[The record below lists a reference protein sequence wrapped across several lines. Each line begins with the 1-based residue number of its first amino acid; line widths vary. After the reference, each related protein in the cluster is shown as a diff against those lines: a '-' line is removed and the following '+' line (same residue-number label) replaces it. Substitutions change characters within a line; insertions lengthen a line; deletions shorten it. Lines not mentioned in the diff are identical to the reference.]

1 MPPWDR
7 NDSGALSGGR
17 VFSVADEEHK
27 SGVWGFLKG
36 FGKLIIGILLILQG
50 VIGLAMLLLF
60 VGLFVGVSD
69 NLGGKKAAAGSVPK
83 EAALLLDPSG
93 VLVEETEVKDP
104 FEQLVQEAYG
114 SNEPEQVSVAEITRA
129 VRAAAK
135 DHRIKGLVLD
145 LSQLYISPI
154 SASKAHYLA
163 GVIDEFKA
171 TGKKVY
177 AIGDFYG
184 QEQYLIASHAN
195 EIYMHDKGSL
205 VLIGYGSYD
214 GYMKSFLEKVLVTP
228 HVFRVGTYKAAV
240 EPFLRDDMSPEAKE
254 ANLAFLG
261 SMWTNY
267 TKEVEKARGLSAG
280 TLDRFSNDLNT
291 ILRENG
297 GDFAK
302 AALQFKLVDH
312 LSSRQ
317 EQLAALTAAFGED
330 EAGEGYKNVGFRNY
344 LSAIGPEKDGSAP
357 NVAIVTAAGTIV
369 DGEAA
374 PGVAA
379 GGDTIAGYLK
389 DALEDDKVKA
399 VVLRVDSPGGSAFAS
414 EIIRDGVLALKAAG
428 KPVVVSMGSLAASGG
443 YWISTPGDEIWA
455 SPTTV
460 TGSIGIF
467 AFFPTFE
474 KAAEHWGVKIDG
486 VGTTALSSLY
496 GTGVG
501 PLQDNVAD
509 IFQQSVEDGYRDFLG
524 VVAEGR
530 KLEPAYVDSVGQG
543 RVWIG
548 EQAIGLKLVDHL
560 GEIDD
565 AVAAAAKLANLTE
578 YDRVNMIEEL
588 TPFEAMFGKAAA
600 KAAASLGVKEKDAR
614 AAHSIIGKAIA
625 TVQKELAFVDEFND
639 PNALYAR
646 CIACSN

>member
-1 MPPWDR
+1 V
-7 NDSGALSGGR
+7 S
-17 VFSVADEEHK
+17 DEEHK

-36 FGKLIIGILLILQG
+36 FGKLIIGILLVLQG
-50 VIGLAMLLLF
+50 IVGLAMLLLF
-60 VGLFVGVSD
+60 VGFFVGVSD
-69 NLGGKKAAAGSVPK
+69 NLGGKKSGASVPK
-83 EAALLLDPSG
+83 EAALLLNPTG

-104 FEQLVQEAYG
+104 FEQIVQEAYG
-114 SNEPEQVSVAEITRA
+114 ADEPDQVSVSDIARA
-129 VRAAAK
+129 IRSAAK
-135 DHRIKGLVLD
+135 DDRIKGLVLD

-163 GVIDEFKA
+163 GVIDEFKT
-171 TGKKVY
+171 TGKKVF

-184 QEQYLIASHAN
+184 QDQYLISSHAD

-205 VLIGYGSYD
+205 VLVGYGSYD
-214 GYMKSFLEKVLVTP
+214 AYMKSFLDKLLITP

-261 SMWTNY
+261 SMWTSY
-267 TKEVEKARGLSAG
+267 TKEVEKARNLQAG
-280 TLDRFSNDLNT
+280 TLDRFSNDLNN
-291 ILRENG
+291 ILRQTG

-302 AALQFKLVDH
+302 AALDFKLVDH

-317 EQLAALTAAFGED
+317 EQLAAMTAAFGAD
-330 EAGEGYKNVGFRNY
+330 DSGESYKQVDFRNY
-344 LSAIGPEKDGSAP
+344 LNAIGPEKDGGAP
-357 NVAIVTAAGTIV
+357 NIAVVTAAGTIV
-369 DGEAA
+369 DGEAP

-389 DALEDDKVKA
+389 DALDDEKVKA

-474 KAAEHWGVKIDG
+474 KAAQHWGVNIDG

-501 PLQDNVAD
+501 PLEENVAD

-530 KLEPAYVDSVGQG
+530 KLTPEYVDSIGQG

-560 GEIDD
+560 GDIDD

-578 YDRVNMIEEL
+578 YDRVNMREEL
-588 TPFEAMFGKAAA
+588 TPFELMFGKTA
-600 KAAASLGVKEKDAR
+600 AR
-614 AAHSIIGKAIA
+614 AAAALGVEEKQSLAAKSVIGKAVA
-625 TVQKELAFVDEFND
+625 TVRKELAFIDEFND

-646 CIACSN
+646 CVICAN

>member
-1 MPPWDR
+1 MSD
-7 NDSGALSGGR
+7 D
-17 VFSVADEEHK
+17 EHK

-60 VGLFVGVSD
+60 VGIFVGVSD
-69 NLGGKKAAAGSVPK
+69 GLGGKQTVGTVPK
-83 EAALLLDPSG
+83 DAALLINPNG

-104 FEQLVQEAYG
+104 FEQFLQNAYG
-114 SNEPEQVSVAEITRA
+114 TEEPEQIAVGDLARA
-129 VRAAAK
+129 IRSAAK
-135 DHRIKGLVLD
+135 DDRIKGLVLD

-154 SASKAHYLA
+154 SASKAHYLG
-163 GVIDEFKA
+163 GVVDEFKA
-171 TGKKVY
+171 TGKKVI
-177 AIGDFYG
+177 AVGDYYG

-195 EIYMHDKGSL
+195 EIHMHDKGSL

-214 GYMKSFLEKVLVTP
+214 AYMKAFLEKLLVTS
-228 HVFRVGTYKAAV
+228 HVFRVGTFKAAV

-261 SMWTNY
+261 SMWTSYVKN
-267 TKEVEKARGLSAG
+267 VEAARGLPAG
-280 TLDRFSNDLNT
+280 SIDRFANDLNN
-291 ILRENG
+291 ILRQSN

-302 AALQFKLVDH
+302 AALDFKLVDH
-312 LSSRQ
+312 LSSRP
-317 EQLAALTAAFGED
+317 EQLAALTAAFGEN
-330 EAGEGYKNVGFRNY
+330 EAGDSFKNVDLGTY
-344 LSAIGPEKDGSAP
+344 LSAIGPEKDGHAP
-357 NVAIVTAAGTIV
+357 NIAIVTAAGTIV
-369 DGEAA
+369 DGEAP

-389 DALEDDKVKA
+389 DALDDDDVKA

-414 EIIRDGVLALKAAG
+414 EIIRDRVLALKEAG

-443 YWISTPGDEIWA
+443 YWISAPADEIFA

-474 KAAEHWGVKIDG
+474 KAAQYWGVTVDG

-496 GTGVG
+496 ATGVG

-509 IFQQSVEDGYRDFLG
+509 IFQQSVEDGYRDFLDI
-524 VVAEGR
+524 VAEGR
-530 KLEPAYVDSVGQG
+530 NLETGYVDSVGQG

-548 EQAIGLKLVDHL
+548 EQAIGLKLVDKL
-560 GEIDD
+560 GDIDD

-578 YDRVNMIEEL
+578 YDRVNMREEL
-588 TPFEAMFGKAAA
+588 TPFELMFGTAAA
-600 KAAASLGVKEKDAR
+600 KLTVSLGLEKKQAR
-614 AAHSIIGKAIA
+614 ATQSLVRKAIS
-625 TVQKELAFVDEFND
+625 VVEKELTFIEEFND

-646 CIACSN
+646 CVVCAN

>member
-1 MPPWDR
+1 M
-7 NDSGALSGGR
+7 S
-17 VFSVADEEHK
+17 DEEHK

-36 FGKLIIGILLILQG
+36 FGKLIIGILLVLQG
-50 VIGLAMLLLF
+50 VIGLAMLF

-69 NLGGKKAAAGSVPK
+69 NLGGKKTVGSVPK
-83 EAALLLDPSG
+83 EAALLINPDG

-104 FEQLVQEAYG
+104 FEQILQDAYG
-114 SNEPEQVSVAEITRA
+114 SSEPGQVAVSDIARA
-129 VRAAAK
+129 IRAGAK
-135 DHRIKGLVLD
+135 DERIKGLVLD
-145 LSQLYISPI
+145 LSRLYISPI

-163 GVIDEFKA
+163 GVVDEFKA
-171 TGKKVY
+171 TGKKVI
-177 AIGDFYG
+177 AVGDYYG

-195 EIYMHDKGSL
+195 DIYMHDKGSMVL
-205 VLIGYGSYD
+205 VGYGSYD
-214 GYMKSFLEKVLVTP
+214 AYMKSFLDKLLVTP

-261 SMWTNY
+261 SMWTSY

-280 TLDRFSNDLNT
+280 TLDRFSNDLNN
-291 ILRENG
+291 ILRQTG

-302 AALQFKLVDH
+302 AALEFKLVDH

-317 EQLAALTAAFGED
+317 EQLAALQAAFGED
-330 EAGEGYKNVGFRNY
+330 DEGESFKNVELGAY

-369 DGEAA
+369 DGEAP

-389 DALEDDKVKA
+389 DALNDDDVKA

-443 YWISTPGDEIWA
+443 YWISSPGDEIWA
-455 SPTTV
+455 APTTV

-474 KAAEHWGVKIDG
+474 KAAQYWGVKIDG
-486 VGTTALSSLY
+486 VGTTALSSIY
-496 GTGVG
+496 GAGVG
-501 PLQDNVAD
+501 PLEENVAD

-530 KLEPAYVDSVGQG
+530 KLEPSYVDSVGQG

-548 EQAIGLKLVDHL
+548 EQAVGLKLVDHL
-560 GEIDD
+560 GDIDD
-565 AVAAAAKLANLTE
+565 AVASAAKLANLTE
-578 YDRVNMIEEL
+578 YDSVDMRKEL
-588 TPFEAMFGKAAA
+588 TPFEVMFGEAAA
-600 KAAASLGVKEKDAR
+600 KAAKSFGVKEKEAR
-614 AAHSIIGKAIA
+614 AAHSLIGKAIA
-625 TVQKELAFVDEFND
+625 TVQRELAFVDEFND

-646 CIACSN
+646 CVACGN